1 MKRRIAIIALALAA
15 IIPAAAFA
23 QFTDRHIASFGFAS
37 DFQTLPVVGNTPG
50 AAGANFQTYVSIL
63 NPTSSAF
70 PVEVTLFDPTGTK
83 RTATINLA
91 AGELKTYQNFLDSV
105 FNGYV
110 GGGAVQFRAAESA
123 GGTNNN
129 RFIVNAEVWTAGANR
144 YGTTIPALEFAGTS
158 SPSFS
163 SGVNVGTASR
173 TNIGCFNQSD
183 AANSIKATVYDAS
196 GRTVVGTVNLNLP
209 ANGWGQA
216 PIPSVVS
223 NGYVRFEPSD
233 AAVCYAV
240 VVDNTTNDGNFIP
253 STEYRP

>member
-23 QFTDRHIASFGFAS
+23 QSGHIASYGFAS

-50 AAGANFQTYVSIL
+50 LAGANFQTYVSIL
-63 NPTSSAF
+63 NPTASAF
-70 PVEVTLFDPTGTK
+70 PVEVTLYDNAGTK

-91 AGELKTYQNFLDSV
+91 AGELKTYQNFLDAV

-110 GGGAVQFRAAESA
+110 GGGAVQFRAGESA

-144 YGTTIPALEFAGTS
+144 YGTTVPVLEFAGTS
-158 SPSFS
+158 SRSFS
-163 SGVNVGTASR
+163 AGVTVGNGSRANV
-173 TNIGCFNQSD
+173 GCFNQSD
-183 AANSIKATVYDAS
+183 SANAIKATVYDAT
-196 GRTVVGTVNLNLP
+196 GKQVVGIVNLNLP

-216 PIPSVVS
+216 GIPSIVS
-223 NGYVRFEPSD
+223 NGYVQFDPTES
-233 AAVCYAV
+233 AVCYAV
-240 VVDNTTNDGNFIP
+240 VVDNTTNDGNFIAA
-253 STEYRP
+253 TEYRP